1 MTAPSD
7 SLEGWLSE
15 AVERVAGASLPARVQ
30 SLGRVEEVG
39 DGVAFVSGLPD
50 LRAGELVHFAEGGT
64 GLARMLDAA
73 EVGCVLLDGG
83 ASVCAGQ
90 AVHGTGEVLR
100 VPVGRGLLGRV
111 MDPLGRP
118 LDGLGPV
125 PADAHERAERPA
137 PGIIERDL
145 VTEPLQTGILLVDA
159 MIPLGRGQREL
170 ILGDRQT
177 GKTAMAVDTIINQR
191 DSDVTCF
198 YVAIGQKSSSVRQM
212 IEAVRSHGDP
222 SRCAFIVA
230 GASTSPGLQWLAP
243 FAAMTMA
250 EHVRD
255 AGGHALIV
263 FDDLTK
269 HAATHREIALL
280 LRQPPAREAYPGDV
294 FYLHARLLER
304 AAKLSPE
311 RGGGSLTALPIAETE
326 AGNLSAYIPTNLI
339 SITDGQ
345 IVVDTR
351 LFHEGRRP
359 AVDTGRSVSR
369 VGGKTQAPALR
380 AVAED
385 LRLAYAQFEELEI
398 FSRFGATTEPRTR
411 ARLEHGRRIREVLR
425 QGRHSPR
432 DLGTEVAL
440 LLAVTEGLLDTVPLP
455 RVRDFA
461 EGLGAWLPGHAGD
474 VLSRL
479 RASGKLTD
487 EDRATLREALA
498 RRAGSCAGRA
508 A

>member
-1 MTAPSD
+1 MTASSD
-7 SLEGWLSE
+7 PLDAWLAT
-15 AVERVAGASLPARVQ
+15 AVERVAGTPLPASAE
-30 SLGRVEEVG
+30 SLGRIEEVG

-50 LRAGELVHFAEGGT
+50 LRSGELLRFADGGI
-64 GLARMLDAA
+64 GFAWMLEASLI
-73 EVGCVLLDGG
+73 GCVLLDGG
-83 ASVCAGQ
+83 ADLRAGQ
-90 AVHGTGEVLR
+90 AVRGTGEVLR
-100 VPVGRGLLGRV
+100 VPVGPGLLGRV
-111 MDPLGRP
+111 LDPLGRP
-118 LDGLGPV
+118 LDGHGPV
-125 PADAHERAERPA
+125 PAEAHERAERAAPA
-137 PGIIERDL
+137 IIERDL
-145 VTEPLQTGILLVDA
+145 VTQPLQTGVLLVDA

-177 GKTAMAVDTIINQR
+177 GKTAVAVDAIINQR
-191 DSDVTCF
+191 DSDVVCF
-198 YVAIGQKSSSVRQM
+198 YVAIGQKSSSVRQV
-212 IEAVRSHGDP
+212 IEAVRTHGDP
-222 SRCAFIVA
+222 RRCAFVVA

-250 EHVRD
+250 EHIRD

-280 LRQPPAREAYPGDV
+280 LRQPPGRDAYPGDV
-294 FYLHARLLER
+294 FHLHARLLER
-304 AAKLSPE
+304 AAKLSPAK
-311 RGGGSLTALPIAETE
+311 GGGSLTALPIAETE

-345 IVVDTR
+345 IVFDAR

-425 QGRHSPR
+425 QGRHAPR
-432 DLGTEVAL
+432 DLGVEVAL
-440 LLAVTEGLLDTVPLP
+440 LLALTEGLLDKVPVT

-461 EGLGAWLPGHAGD
+461 DGLGPWLAGWD
-474 VLSRL
+474 GEALSRL
-479 RASGKLTD
+479 RAGGDLTD
-487 EDRATLREALA
+487 EDRAALRDALERYAATL
-498 RRAGSCAGRA
+498 AGA
-508 A
+508 AA